1 MCLWACFA
9 AGGFFF
15 FLYLPEQSSLFL
27 CFCFSP
33 GVGQIA
39 VTLNR
44 SLNCP
49 VLLNLSLLFHP
60 MWLNTVKEEGRE
72 SPSAD
77 SGRAASLQ
85 EAQTHPKPPPKGRH
99 TGLSTHLEM
108 FLHYPSPFLLLKQ
121 PLLSMSQSCQSYQI
135 KLQDVQLNLIFRYKK
150 NLFSISMSQIFHET
164 N

>member
-99 TGLSTHLEM
+99 TGLNTHSEI
-108 FLHYPSPFLLLKQ
+108 FLHYPEPIPSAETATVVHVTELPELPNKITGRPVKFNFL
-121 PLLSMSQSCQSYQI
+121 
-135 KLQDVQLNLIFRYKK
+135 V
-150 NLFSISMSQIFHET
+150 
-164 N
+164 